1 MQERLVDKYGSRWS
15 RDETVLA
22 LLLYCQIPFSHASKS
37 NGHVIQLAD
46 RIGRT
51 PSSVA
56 RKLGNLGS
64 FDPTLAARGVT
75 GLVNTSRL
83 DREIWDEFSDDWE
96 ALLDEG
102 ERIAQSGEYP
112 GSRSAPG
119 LLDER
124 LPEGPTEVMRTAKVR
139 RGQQFFRSAVVSSY
153 RERCCFC
160 GLDLPDL
167 LVAGHIVPWS
177 ERQGIRP
184 DPRNGLSLCAIHDRA
199 YDVGH
204 ATVGTDLR
212 IRLSS
217 VVSASTSDAVRRMLG
232 SLSGQRIEAPSRFG
246 PRPEYLEWHV
256 AHRFLG

>member
-1 MQERLVDKYGSRWS
+1 MEGRVVEKYGSRWS

-37 NGHVIQLAD
+37 NQHVIRLAE

-64 FDPTLAARGVT
+64 FDPTLSARGVS
-75 GLVNTSRL
+75 GLVNASRL
-83 DREIWDEFSDDWE
+83 DQEIWDEFSGDWE
-96 ALLDEG
+96 ALLDEI
-102 ERIAQSGEYP
+102 ERIDRGGDY
-112 GSRSAPG
+112 SAPLG
-119 LLDER
+119 EPGPLFGRPPD
-124 LPEGPTEVMRTAKVR
+124 GPTEVVRAAKVR
-139 RGQQFFRSAVVSSY
+139 RGQRFFRSAVVASY
-153 RERCCFC
+153 QERCCFC

-177 ERQGIRP
+177 MRQDLRL
-184 DPRNGLSLCAIHDRA
+184 DPHNGLSLCAIHDGA
-199 YDVGH
+199 YELGY

-217 VVSASTSDAVRRMLG
+217 EVSTSDSGAVRRMLA
-232 SLSGQRIEAPSRFG
+232 SLEGQQIEAPSRFG
-246 PRPEYLEWHV
+246 PRSEYLEWHM
-256 AHRFLG
+256 AHRFRG